1 MIPRPKLSAATLAEG
16 IAAPHSRTIFVVNPS
31 RATATV
37 DGLTIHRSEMCTHAP
52 IIASGM
58 KSRLHPGSGKFPQ
71 VALYATS
78 LVFGNMGGPK
88 PARLVG

>member
-16 IAAPHSRTIFVVNPS
+16 IAAPYSRTIFVLDPS
-31 RATATV
+31 RA
-37 DGLTIHRSEMCTHAP
+37 LKCTLMQP
-52 IIASGM
+52 LSASGS

-78 LVFGNMGGPK
+78 LVFGNKGSPK
-88 PARLVG
+88 LVRLVG

>member
-16 IAAPHSRTIFVVNPS
+16 IAAPHSRTIFVLDPS
-31 RATATV
+31 RAIATV
-37 DGLTIHRSEMCTHAP
+37 DDLTIHRGIRHEIQVTS
-52 IIASGM
+52 
-58 KSRLHPGSGKFPQ
+58 GSGKFPQ

-78 LVFGNMGGPK
+78 LVFGNKGGPK